1 MLTEVYKINL
11 LCHQLEFSACT
22 LSFPVFKRRGS
33 TDLVVGG
40 GGGGAAPSRRA
51 VDWRRERVAT
61 RPDDPAAART
71 AAARQQALHLLA
83 VQRLLLQ
90 DRLALGADWSG
101 RLSQRRRSSSSA
113 SVVIVVVAS
122 PCSIANDLVLEP
134 SPPAVSRR
142 VDHGSGPSAG
152 QVGPGPEKSDP
163 WSTLVSRTRDTYT
176 DRQRCGR
183 RGNEDV

>member
-1 MLTEVYKINL
+1 MLTAVHKINL

-51 VDWRRERVAT
+51 VDRRRERVAT

-90 DRLALGADWSG
+90 DRLALGADDRRRRRRGRG
-101 RLSQRRRSSSSA
+101 RLVGQTVAATSQL
-113 SVVIVVVAS
+113 VV
-122 PCSIANDLVLEP
+122 
-134 SPPAVSRR
+134 
-142 VDHGSGPSAG
+142 G
-152 QVGPGPEKSDP
+152 VG
-163 WSTLVSRTRDTYT
+163 RD
-176 DRQRCGR
+176 R
-183 RGNEDV
+183 RGRVAVQHRERLGARAVAACSVPQS